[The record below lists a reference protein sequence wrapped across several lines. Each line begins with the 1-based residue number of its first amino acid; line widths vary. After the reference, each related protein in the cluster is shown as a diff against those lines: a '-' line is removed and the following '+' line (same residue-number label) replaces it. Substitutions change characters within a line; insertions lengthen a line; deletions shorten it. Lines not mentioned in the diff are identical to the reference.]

1 MLASPLGFFLM
12 ALGPVLALLS
22 LLALPALV
30 DPRKSGTPLG
40 PRVRH
45 VLIYLILGVLAE
57 AIGYLLVFGPP

>member
-1 MLASPLGFFLM
+1 MLSNPVGFFLM

-30 DPRKSGTPLG
+30 DPRKSGTPMG

-45 VLIYLILGVLAE
+45 VLLYLVLGALVE